1 MNLLADLRLA
11 LRRLS
16 KQPGFTVTTIVTL
29 ALAIGA
35 NTAIFSVIDAVLMHP
50 SGMDAPERLAV
61 MRARYARLGLDF
73 PVVSVPDY
81 ADAASLTHQV
91 ESAAIE
97 RSVAYNTDH
106 DGTVEHFDGAQVSW
120 QWFNVF
126 GARPILGRTFTPEE
140 DHPAANQVAILS
152 YGLWQSVFGGDRNV
166 IGRSL
171 TLDQTAYRVV
181 GVMRSDFD
189 WPRGTAIWTPMGL
202 PPQEFAP
209 GNLLNENYTG
219 VIRLRPQVTLAEL
232 NAGLA
237 AKVREENLRNKGFG
251 QFLQQGGW
259 GLAAVPLT
267 EFAAGPLRRPLY
279 VLFGVVVLVLLIASA
294 NVAGLFLARTSS
306 RIREFAIRT
315 AMGASVGSL
324 VRQLLSE
331 ALLLASFATVIGIAL
346 GGTFGN
352 ALLWM
357 VPHSLA
363 QGYTVKTSW
372 GVLIF
377 TAGVGLLTA
386 LICGVGPAVKLTRLQ
401 PNLSLQGSGRTM
413 TASQEKQ
420 RLRSLFVIGE
430 VALAFVLLTGAGMFI
445 ASLRQLQQVD
455 PGFNPRGILA
465 GTVYYAGAAYKNNQ
479 ERQEAFVTTILNNL
493 ANQPGVQAAAATS
506 SLPFSNQ
513 GGASSFHIEGRPETG
528 NDPGPHSQNATASA
542 DYLKVMQIPLLA
554 GRWITNDDRAHT
566 EPVVVIDQKL
576 AHKYWPNENPIG
588 KRLKSVMGPGTPTT
602 IIGVVGNVRSS
613 SLEEDSGDGMRY
625 YPYSQLPWG
634 GASFVVRTQGDPYLF
649 TEVLRRAV
657 TAADSTQTIF
667 DIGSLE
673 SRVNASLAS
682 RRLIVW
688 LLTAFSG
695 LALLLALIGI
705 YGLISYVTV
714 QRTNEFGIRM
724 ALGAQR
730 GQVVGL
736 VLKSAL
742 TWVTMGLAIGL
753 IISGFVTST
762 LKHSFAAF
770 GVDVVPSVLIAL
782 TALLI
787 VGAVAGLLP
796 AQRAASADPATTLRN
811 E

>member
-16 KQPGFTVTTIVTL
+16 KQPGFTVTTILTL

-50 SGMDAPERLAV
+50 SGVDAPQRLAV
-61 MRARYARLGLDF
+61 MRARYARMDLDF

-91 ESAAIE
+91 ESAAIAQP
-97 RSVAYNTDH
+97 VAYNADH
-106 DGTVEHFDGAQVSW
+106 DATVEHFDGAQVSW

-126 GARPILGRTFTPEE
+126 GAKPILGRTFTPEE

-152 YGLWQSVFGGDRNV
+152 YGVWQSVFGGDRNV

-171 TLDQTAYRVV
+171 MLDQTAYRVV
-181 GVMRSDFD
+181 GVMRNDFD
-189 WPRGTAIWTPMGL
+189 WPRGTAIWTPIGL
-202 PPQEFAP
+202 PPQAFAP
-209 GNLLNENYTG
+209 ENLLNENYTG

-237 AKVREENLRNKGFG
+237 AKVSEESLSNKKFG
-251 QFLQQGGW
+251 PLLKQGGW
-259 GLAAVPLT
+259 GMVAVPLT

-294 NVAGLFLARTSS
+294 NVAGLFLARTST
-306 RIREFAIRT
+306 RVREFAIRT

-331 ALLLASFATVIGIAL
+331 TLLLAGLATLIGIAL
-346 GGTFGN
+346 GPRFGN

-363 QGYTVKTSW
+363 QGYTANTSW

-377 TAGVGLLTA
+377 TAGVGLLTS
-386 LICGVGPAVKLTRLQ
+386 LICGVGPAVKMTRLQ
-401 PNLSLQGSGRTM
+401 PSLSLQGSGRTM

-430 VALAFVLLTGAGMFI
+430 VALAFVLLTGAAMFI
-445 ASLRQLQQVD
+445 ASLKQLQQVD

-465 GTVYYAGAAYKNNQ
+465 GIVYYAGAAYKNNQ
-479 ERQEAFVTTILNNL
+479 ERQETFVTTVLNNL

-554 GRWITNDDRAHT
+554 GRWISNDDRAHT

-588 KRLKSVMGPGTPTT
+588 KRLKSVLGPGTPAT

-613 SLEEDSGDGMRY
+613 SLEEDLGDGMRY
-625 YPYSQLPWG
+625 YPYSQSPG
-634 GASFVVRTQGDPYLF
+634 IGASFVVRAQGNPYLLAPL
-649 TEVLRRAV
+649 LRRAI
-657 TAADSTQTIF
+657 TATDATQTIF
-667 DIGSLE
+667 DVNSLE
-673 SRVNASLAS
+673 SRVNTSLAS

-736 VLKSAL
+736 VLKGAL
-742 TWVTMGLAIGL
+742 TWVIMGLAIGV
-753 IISGFVTST
+753 IISGFVTTT

-770 GVDVVPSVLIAL
+770 GVDVIPSFLMAL
-782 TALLI
+782 AALLI
-787 VGAVAGLLP
+787 VGAAAGLLP
-796 AQRAASADPATTLRN
+796 AQRAASTDPATTLRS